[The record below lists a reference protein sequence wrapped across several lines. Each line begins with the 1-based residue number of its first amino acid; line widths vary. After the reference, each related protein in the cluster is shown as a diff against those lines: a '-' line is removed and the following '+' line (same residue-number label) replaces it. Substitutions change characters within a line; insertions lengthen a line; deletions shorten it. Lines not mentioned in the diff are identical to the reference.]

1 MEFRRLA
8 YRPEIDG
15 LRAIAV
21 LTVVIYHAN
30 LGFMGGGFVGVDV
43 FFVLSG
49 FLISSI
55 ILEEGSRGAFSYWT
69 FYKRRILRIFPALF
83 TMIAACIAF
92 GWIWFPP
99 VDYKRFA
106 DTAIAAAA
114 FYSNFYFYDKSD
126 YFAPDAI
133 TQPLLHTWSLGV
145 EEQFYIVAPFLL
157 LAFLR
162 YPKVRILGFVV
173 LFLASLAFSVIA
185 LTIDQPLAFYMLPS
199 RTFELMT
206 GAALALGFLPRINSR
221 RIAEVASIAGLA
233 LILAPALF
241 YTHDTPFPGFAALLP
256 CFGTMLVIHA
266 NTEVQTATGR
276 ILSSGP
282 FVFFGKISYSLYL
295 WHWPFLA
302 FGLFRYGEDLGAQWV
317 LGLLVGATFVSYL
330 SYRFIEQPVRHTGNR
345 ISSKRVAGMGVAAIL
360 VCVGLSLAIR
370 SMEGLPSR
378 LPPAAAAFVAANPL
392 RIEPKDAC
400 RDQSTRTQSGDV
412 DKGCAIGALNAPETF
427 LFFGD
432 SHAESVAAQ
441 VAAVA
446 AQNGMAGYMLARSG
460 CPPILNLER
469 LPNRIFRK
477 CVSRFS
483 AVDDILVTP
492 SIKTVILYARWAR
505 YDIGPTPNE
514 PQRNLNI
521 FGDGDPAT
529 NRPIFQDMVKHTVR
543 TLRDRGLRVV
553 IIAATPEAGFNVQHE
568 MTKNLMT
575 GAHRHF
581 TIDRTMFDDRQ
592 REVNRLL
599 EELGQEDGV
608 EVLYPGSLYC
618 DGNTCKAEKDGMS
631 LYTDDN
637 HLSPTGA
644 ALLTPI
650 IEKAIRPSS

>member
-21 LTVVIYHAN
+21 LTVVMYHAN

-302 FGLFRYGEDLGAQWV
+302 FGLFRYGEDLTPTW
-317 LGLLVGATFVSYL
+317 LLSLLVGAITVSYL
-330 SYRFIEQPVRHTGNR
+330 SYQFIEQPARRAGANLH
-345 ISSKRVAGMGVAAIL
+345 SKKVAGLGVTAIL
-360 VCVGLSLAIR
+360 ACIAIALAIHTQG
-370 SMEGLPSR
+370 GLPSR
-378 LPPAAAAFVAANPL
+378 LSPRAAAFVATNPTN
-392 RIEPKDAC
+392 IDSKEAC
-400 RDQSTRTQSGDV
+400 REKPPAVPAGTVGSG
-412 DKGCAIGALNAPETF
+412 CTIGAANTPETF
-427 LFFGD
+427 LLFGD
-432 SHAESVAAQ
+432 SHADYVAAQ
-441 VAAVA
+441 FAAVA
-446 AQNGMAGYMLARSG
+446 AFNGIAGHVLARPG
-460 CPPILNLER
+460 CPPTLSLGSRPNLIFQKCLDRYAPAEAIL
-469 LPNRIFRK
+469 
-477 CVSRFS
+477 
-483 AVDDILVTP
+483 ATP
-492 SIKTVILYARWAR
+492 TIKTVILYARWAR
-505 YDIGPTPNE
+505 YDIDLTSNE
-514 PQRNLNI
+514 QHRSLNI
-521 FGDGDPAT
+521 LGNGNPKT
-529 NRPIFQDMVKHTVR
+529 NRPFFQDVLKNTIR
-543 TLRDRGLRVV
+543 ILKDKGLRVV
-553 IIAATPEAGFNVQHE
+553 IIASTPEAGFNVQHE
-568 MTKNLMT
+568 MIKNLMI
-575 GAHRHF
+575 GANRHF
-581 TIDRTMFDDRQ
+581 TIDRGMFDDRQ
-592 REVNRLL
+592 REVNRFL
-599 EELGQEDGV
+599 EELVREYGV

-631 LYTDDN
+631 LYADDN